1 MCSHL
6 VHQRLHLF
14 RIRAYD
20 MGDVIGR
27 ALLVV
32 RSMRWFHPPKLIAD
46 RPGDD
51 ARCGW
56 NIEHSSLVES
66 LKECMMGSQLP
77 KRQNTNAFVVFS
89 LTQ

>member
-27 ALLVV
+27 GLLVV
-32 RSMRWFHPPKLIAD
+32 RSMRWSHPPKLIAD
-46 RPGDD
+46 RPG
-51 ARCGW
+51 G
-56 NIEHSSLVES
+56 
-66 LKECMMGSQLP
+66 
-77 KRQNTNAFVVFS
+77 
-89 LTQ
+89 